1 MWGCRSPL
9 DNNPL
14 RKSSEQPHARAL
26 LRNEMNQS
34 DAFLLNFF
42 SFFFKF
48 LTLLAVQTLKA
59 SLLPWNVSKRNKHAS
74 NVNLH
79 NYVTLAELEQINMR
93 KRSPGR
99 EFCNVAVHMRTHRTS
114 ARTWKR
120 NWTQPALGYTFLFVV
135 RCFVLV
141 IARLEHVRVGHVC
154 FSNLRMVLAISQAQV
169 ITHQPEKSSKSV
181 FMRQQVHGISQ
192 NRYHKIQ
199 SFERYVCQQRQT
211 PRKLLRELANLKRL
225 KTAWHSKSTLYSSN
239 QAVGR
244 IFLNRR
250 SYDDR
255 ARTFA
260 VLAVVWHLIHLFTLP
275 ENL

>member
-1 MWGCRSPL
+1 
-9 DNNPL
+9 
-14 RKSSEQPHARAL
+14 
-26 LRNEMNQS
+26 
-34 DAFLLNFF
+34 
-42 SFFFKF
+42 
-48 LTLLAVQTLKA
+48 
-59 SLLPWNVSKRNKHAS
+59 
-74 NVNLH
+74 
-79 NYVTLAELEQINMR
+79 MR

-181 FMRQQVHGISQ
+181 FMRQQVHGIPQ
-192 NRYHKIQ
+192 NRYHRIQ
-199 SFERYVCQQRQT
+199 SFKRYVCQQRQT

-244 IFLNRR
+244 ILTEGVMTTGLEHLRSSLLCGIWFIFLRSQKTCRR
-250 SYDDR
+250 LSS
-255 ARTFA
+255 A
-260 VLAVVWHLIHLFTLP
+260 VNERKQKNA
-275 ENL
+275 